1 MNRERMV
8 RMEDIAREVG
18 VSVSTVSRV
27 LNETASISET
37 TCARVRAA
45 ASRLGYV
52 KIPLSQT
59 SMERCDTAGIIIPDL
74 ISNYYMGILNSLT
87 ERFREKGLG
96 TLFATSRFDPDE
108 AISAVHRMMRRNVRC
123 KVIVIDDC
131 EVISRR
137 LIEVVRNSG
146 IPTVFITAAYI
157 PEMDFDCLH
166 MDEERGCSMAVEHL
180 IHRGYTRIGC
190 ICEPLTLNR
199 RDLFYKVMKRFNM
212 PVYPELVSFGQERA
226 ERGGYL
232 RMKELLSGRRLP
244 DAVVACYDQM
254 AIGALHAIQEAG
266 LRIPQD
272 IAVIG
277 FDGIP
282 ASEFV
287 YGGLTTISCP
297 YDDMA
302 GITVRILLRRM
313 DGLTGQPQ
321 QVAVKPLL
329 VVRATT

>member
-1 MNRERMV
+1 M
-8 RMEDIAREVG
+8 
-18 VSVSTVSRV
+18 
-27 LNETASISET
+27 
-37 TCARVRAA
+37 
-45 ASRLGYV
+45 
-52 KIPLSQT
+52 
-59 SMERCDTAGIIIPDL
+59 
-74 ISNYYMGILNSLT
+74 
-87 ERFREKGLG
+87 
-96 TLFATSRFDPDE
+96 
-108 AISAVHRMMRRNVRC
+108 
-123 KVIVIDDC
+123 
-131 EVISRR
+131 
-137 LIEVVRNSG
+137 
-146 IPTVFITAAYI
+146 FITAAYI

-313 DGLTGQPQ
+313 DGLTGSATAGGGQTAPRGSGYDVIHGLCFLKLTHIPLIVRIS
-321 QVAVKPLL
+321 VASFVITPDICIICIK
-329 VVRATT
+329 

>member
-123 KVIVIDDC
+123 KVIVIDPYGVHYC
-131 EVISRR
+131 GVY
-137 LIEVVRNSG
+137 SG
-146 IPTVFITAAYI
+146 
-157 PEMDFDCLH
+157 
-166 MDEERGCSMAVEHL
+166 
-180 IHRGYTRIGC
+180 
-190 ICEPLTLNR
+190 N
-199 RDLFYKVMKRFNM
+199 
-212 PVYPELVSFGQERA
+212 
-226 ERGGYL
+226 
-232 RMKELLSGRRLP
+232 
-244 DAVVACYDQM
+244 
-254 AIGALHAIQEAG
+254 
-266 LRIPQD
+266 
-272 IAVIG
+272 G
-277 FDGIP
+277 F
-282 ASEFV
+282 
-287 YGGLTTISCP
+287 
-297 YDDMA
+297 
-302 GITVRILLRRM
+302 
-313 DGLTGQPQ
+313 
-321 QVAVKPLL
+321 
-329 VVRATT
+329 